1 MSRAEWPLLVAR
13 LRAIANRLAMSRSNR
28 LRSSIP
34 TADLAIIQEDLDRVV
49 SSMEALLT
57 PQEAVR

>member
-13 LRAIANRLAMSRSNR
+13 LRMIANRLYLVRSDY
-28 LRSSIP
+28 SGDI
-34 TADLAIIQEDLDRVV
+34 AIIQEDLDRVV

-57 PQEAVR
+57 PEETVR

>member
-13 LRAIANRLAMSRSNR
+13 LRTIANRLSLVRSD
-28 LRSSIP
+28 RSG
-34 TADLAIIQEDLDRVV
+34 DLAIIQEDLDRVV

-57 PQEAVR
+57 PEEAVQ